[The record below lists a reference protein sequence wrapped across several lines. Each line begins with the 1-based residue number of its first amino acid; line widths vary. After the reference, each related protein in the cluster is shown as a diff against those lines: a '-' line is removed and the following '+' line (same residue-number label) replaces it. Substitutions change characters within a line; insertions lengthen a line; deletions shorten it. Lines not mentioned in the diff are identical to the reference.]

1 MSCKTQQSS
10 RQKTTVV
17 ATDTTAITQVAA
29 QDSAS
34 VIARIDSIIIEEYN
48 TDEQKSI
55 TLSVSQNK
63 QGLKCSS
70 QKSITPSVS
79 QNKQGLKCSSQK
91 RNDTSQMGAGSIKK
105 ITKIYGANIC
115 GTWFSKNDSL
125 NKNMVHQEKSNT
137 QIKQKTP
144 TQKSAGVGIGY
155 IIIAIVVIILVG
167 YLIGKNAVQ

>member
-1 MSCKTQQSS
+1 MISLLMSCKTQQLS

-34 VIARIDSIIIEEYN
+34 IIARVDSIIIEEYN

-63 QGLKCSS
+63 
-70 QKSITPSVS
+70 P
-79 QNKQGLKCSSQK
+79 GLKCSSQK
-91 RNDTSQMGAGSIKK
+91 RNDTSQKGVGSIKK
-105 ITKIYGANIC
+105 ITKIYGANIA

-125 NKNMVHQEKSNT
+125 NKNMIHQEKSNT

-144 TQKSAGVGIGY
+144 TQKSAGVKIGY
-155 IIIAIVVIILVG
+155 IIIAMVAIILVG

>member
-1 MSCKTQQSS
+1 MISLLMSCKTLQSS
-10 RQKTTVV
+10 KQKTTIV
-17 ATDTTAITQVAA
+17 ATDTTTITQVAA

-34 VIARIDSIIIEEYN
+34 IIARVDSIIIEEYN

-63 QGLKCSS
+63 
-70 QKSITPSVS
+70 P
-79 QNKQGLKCSSQK
+79 GLKCSSQK
-91 RNDTSQMGAGSIKK
+91 RNDTSQKGAGSIKK
-105 ITKIYGANIC
+105 KTKIYGANIS
-115 GTWFSKNDSL
+115 GTWLTKNDSL

-144 TQKSAGVGIGY
+144 TQKSAGGKIGY
-155 IIIAIVVIILVG
+155 IIIAMVAIILVG

>member
-1 MSCKTQQSS
+1 MISLLMSCKTQQSS

-34 VIARIDSIIIEEYN
+34 VIARVDSIIIEEYN
-48 TDEQKSI
+48 ADEQKSI
-55 TLSVSQNK
+55 TPCVSQNK
-63 QGLKCSS
+63 
-70 QKSITPSVS
+70 P
-79 QNKQGLKCSSQK
+79 GLKCSSQK
-91 RNDTSQMGAGSIKK
+91 RNDTSQKQTGTLKK
-105 ITKIYGANIC
+105 KTKIYGANIS
-115 GTWFSKNDSL
+115 GSWFSKNDSL
-125 NKNMVHQEKSNT
+125 NKNMIHQEKSNT

-144 TQKSAGVGIGY
+144 TQKSAGVKIGY